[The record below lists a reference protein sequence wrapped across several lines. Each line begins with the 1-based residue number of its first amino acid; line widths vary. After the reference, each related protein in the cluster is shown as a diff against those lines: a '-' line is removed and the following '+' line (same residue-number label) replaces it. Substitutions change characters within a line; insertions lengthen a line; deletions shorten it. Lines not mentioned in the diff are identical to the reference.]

1 MENSILYT
9 EKGKNAFMVGFINLF
24 SKYPALKWAL
34 VWTVLPALSV
44 AAVAVATGALVLPIA
59 LVCGWV

>member
-9 EKGKNAFMVGFINLF
+9 EKGKNAFMLSFINLF
-24 SKYPALKWAL
+24 SKHPALKWAL
-34 VWTVLPALSV
+34 VWTVLPVLSV
-44 AAVAVATGALVLPIA
+44 AAVALATGALVLPIA